1 MSDRFDDQSRPAN
14 PEREDVSLSDSPVTN
29 RKSPILLVVTMVI
42 VLIVIVVLF
51 VVLG

>member
-1 MSDRFDDQSRPAN
+1 MSERFDDQNRPAN

>member
-1 MSDRFDDQSRPAN
+1 MSERFDDQSRPAN

-29 RKSPILLVVTMVI
+29 RKSPLLLIVTMVI